1 MHNCDICS
9 TIALAGYSTSN
20 LNLPGGGWCSM
31 GANGSNVVD
40 HAHPPVSRA
49 SLAGW
54 PLRWKV
60 AATMILPL
68 LLAASFGALRIHN
81 ELSAASKLSVA
92 SGNARIVVPAVELVD
107 RLDGLASAAALG
119 APTEEPLTQFDASA
133 TALASPTVSAEF
145 DPTVATAL
153 ATASSTARTL
163 RDQIASGPVPP
174 LWIAEQAQRVAT
186 DVVSAIATTT
196 ATLDDG
202 AVHPLADRLVNTLAA
217 QRALTT
223 QRVLV
228 AAPPFVK
235 SVELRTKAADA
246 AGAEAAAIDRLAQ
259 LAPTGEGTA
268 LREASDVRRNAY
280 TRPLGESVY
289 ASQFTSAMN
298 ASVDQYHAMTQQLS
312 SDLERTVHARAN
324 GSKSAALR
332 DTAIILGA
340 VLAALVFALGVGR
353 SLIRSIG
360 RLRRGALH
368 VAQVQLPE
376 EIDRLS
382 KGGGVPEIT
391 ALPVRTNEEV
401 GQLARAIDD
410 IHFQAV
416 RLAGEHGVRLQIGE
430 MFETLSRRS
439 RSLVEEQLALIE
451 TLELDED
458 DPVRLDHLFR
468 LDHLATRMRR
478 NGDNLLVLADT
489 AERHR
494 QSGPVPLPEV
504 LRAAMSE
511 VEEYHRVKLGPSVD
525 ISLVGAAAGDIGHLI
540 AELLDNALR
549 YSPPESSVSVTVSR
563 AVDAG
568 ILVEVADLGLGMA
581 AEDLSAANEGLALGG
596 SVTSETAK
604 RMGLFVVGRLARR
617 HQATVRLRT
626 TAALTGFPGVTASV
640 HLPGELIAPPAEII
654 DMLDGFR
661 AGSVG
666 DAPLRSVGR
675 GRIPNGELGTN
686 LDSGAAGVP
695 AEDEAG
701 SPATT
706 PSRGSDGAVRN
717 GRKLAKR
724 SPGASGVNDVAGPPN
739 GRTAAVPTPAA
750 DQGPAHQS
758 ASDAFTYFATRPTPE
773 GPLSPATPGL
783 STPPGSTPATEPA
796 RPKVEPESTPIFER
810 MASEWLID
818 PTTREAHD
826 GVWATAADAGW
837 AAAATAAEQ
846 KPERHTV
853 SGLPIRERGARLVP
867 DPAEW
872 ASDTG
877 ADVGCDPAAI
887 RDKLSRQVAG
897 VRNGRSES
905 VAAHRRIEGDQ

>member
-1 MHNCDICS
+1 MDK
-9 TIALAGYSTSN
+9 
-20 LNLPGGGWCSM
+20 
-31 GANGSNVVD
+31 GSNVVE
-40 HAHPPVSRA
+40 HAHPTVSRA

-60 AATMILPL
+60 AATMVLPL
-68 LLAASFGALRIHN
+68 LLAAMFGGLRIHN
-81 ELSAASKLSVA
+81 QLSAASKLSVA
-92 SGNARIVVPAVELVD
+92 SGSARIVVPAVEFVD
-107 RLDGLASAAALG
+107 RLDGLAFAAASG
-119 APTEEPLTQFDASA
+119 APTEEPLIQFDASA
-133 TALASPTVSAEF
+133 TALASSITTAKF

-153 ATASSTARTL
+153 TTASSTARTL
-163 RDQIASGPVPP
+163 RDQIASGPVPQ
-174 LWIAEQAQRVAT
+174 LWIAEQAQRVT
-186 DVVSAIATTT
+186 IDVVLAIATTT
-196 ATLDDG
+196 ANLDDR
-202 AVHPLADRLVNTLAA
+202 AVRQLADRLVNVLAA

-228 AAPPFVK
+228 AAPDFVN
-235 SVELRTKAADA
+235 SLELRTKAADA
-246 AGAEAAAIDRLAQ
+246 AGAEAAAIDQLAQ
-259 LAPTGEGTA
+259 LQPTGEGNG
-268 LREASDVRRNAY
+268 LRGPSDIRRAAY
-280 TRPLGESVY
+280 TRPLGTSVY
-289 ASQFTSAMN
+289 ASQFTSAMH
-298 ASVDQYHAMTQQLS
+298 ASVDQYHAILQQLS

-324 GSKSAALR
+324 ASKSAALL

-360 RLRRGALH
+360 RLRRGALQ

-416 RLAGEHGVRLQIGE
+416 RLASEHGVRLQIGE

-489 AERHR
+489 VERHR
-494 QSGPVPLPEV
+494 HSAAVPLPEV

-511 VEEYHRVKLGPSVD
+511 VEEYHRVKVGPSIDV
-525 ISLVGAAAGDIGHLI
+525 SLVGAAAGDIGHLI

-568 ILVEVADLGLGMA
+568 ILVEVADLGLGMD
-581 AEDLSAANEGLALGG
+581 AEDLRAANERLALGG

-617 HQATVRLRT
+617 HEATIRLRT
-626 TAALTGFPGVTASV
+626 TAALTGWPGVTASV
-640 HLPGELIAPPAEII
+640 HLPGALIAPPAEIV
-654 DMLDGFR
+654 DMLDDFR
-661 AGSVG
+661 AGSFS
-666 DAPLRSVGR
+666 DAPLRSVGH
-675 GRIPNGELGTN
+675 GRIPNSELRTN
-686 LDSGAAGVP
+686 LDGGAAGVP

-701 SPATT
+701 SLATT
-706 PSRGSDGAVRN
+706 LSSGSDAPARN
-717 GRKLAKR
+717 GRRLAKR

-739 GRTAAVPTPAA
+739 GRIAAVPAPAA
-750 DQGPAHQS
+750 EERVADQS
-758 ASDAFTYFATRPTPE
+758 ASNAFAYFATRSTPE
-773 GPLSPATPGL
+773 APPAQDTPAR
-783 STPPGSTPATEPA
+783 STPPQLTRAAEPVW
-796 RPKVEPESTPIFER
+796 PNIESEGTPIFER

-818 PTTREAHD
+818 ATTRESRD
-826 GVWATAADAGW
+826 GVWATAADVGW
-837 AAAATAAEQ
+837 AAAEKAVEQ
-846 KPERHTV
+846 KPERHTA

-867 DPAEW
+867 EPATW
-872 ASDTG
+872 ASGAG
-877 ADVGCDPAAI
+877 ADVRCDPAAI

-905 VAAHRRIEGDQ
+905 VAAQRRIEGDQ